1 MGDVELMLTGLDG
14 LLQSAWYFPYLLLG
28 TGIFF
33 TIYLKA
39 PQIFYFRHAWRV
51 VRGKYDRSGAV
62 GDASHFQA
70 LTTAISGTVGTGN
83 IGGVAFAIFLG
94 GPAALFWM
102 WMTAFFGMT
111 TKFVEVT
118 LSHKYREQD
127 DDGHIVGGPMFVME
141 KGLNMKWLG
150 VIFALATIVSSFG
163 SGNMPQS
170 NNIAVGLEG
179 TFGIDPWVTGLVL
192 GILLAI
198 VILGGVKRIIRV
210 AERIVPTMA
219 VIYFVAGL
227 AVVFANIDQVG
238 PALVSVFQDAFTGS
252 AAAGGFLGATFAYA
266 FNKGVGRGLYS
277 NEAGQGSAPIAHA
290 AARTDQPVA
299 EGMVSIL
306 EPFID
311 TIIICTLTGLVI
323 LSSGVWTEKHQ
334 NQFQAFDT
342 QFVEGVWDD
351 SDSADRTELFGLLN
365 GGATAIQPFS
375 GKIEV
380 VEGLM
385 QPGPYTLIHNRSI
398 AEDVQVGD
406 DDRRYTG
413 SLNVVDGNLE
423 TAVAISGASLIHS
436 AALTSEAFTRSV
448 FGDYGRYVVALV
460 LLLFAF
466 STAVAWSY
474 YGDRAVVYLFGTQW
488 LTPYRLAYVVGF
500 FFAAVA
506 DTSLIWLIAAIT
518 VAFMTIPNLVAILLL
533 RREMKDAVA
542 DYWEAF
548 DAEASKEVR

>member
-1 MGDVELMLTGLDG
+1 MADFEQILTFFDG

-28 TGIFF
+28 TGVFF

-51 VRGKYDRSGAV
+51 LRGQYDKPGAK

-118 LSHKYREQD
+118 LSHKYRDLD
-127 DDGHIVGGPMFVME
+127 DEGYIVGGPMFVME
-141 KGLNMKWLG
+141 KGLNLKWLG
-150 VIFALATIVSSFG
+150 VIFAIATVVSSFG

-170 NNIAVGLEG
+170 NNIAVGLQG
-179 TFGIDPWVTGLVL
+179 TFGIPEWITGGVL
-192 GILLAI
+192 ALLLAV
-198 VILGGVKRIIRV
+198 VILGGVKRIIKV
-210 AERIVPTMA
+210 AEKIVPTMA
-219 VIYFVAGL
+219 ILYFVTGL
-227 AVVFANIDQVG
+227 AVVFANIENVW
-238 PALVSVFQDAFTGS
+238 PSLVNVVSDAFTGS
-252 AAAGGFLGATFAYA
+252 AAVGGFLGATFAYA

-290 AARTDQPVA
+290 AARTDQPVS

-323 LSSGVWTEKHQ
+323 LSSGVWMEKHV
-334 NQFQAFDT
+334 NQFQQFDT
-342 QFVEGVWDD
+342 NVVTGTWTDTDRADRAALFEYLNGR
-351 SDSADRTELFGLLN
+351 DSAIKPFN
-365 GGATAIQPFS
+365 GT
-375 GKIEV
+375 IEV
-380 VEGLM
+380 VEGVL
-385 QPGPYTLIHNRSI
+385 QPGPYTLLHNRSV
-398 AEDVQVGD
+398 AEAVLVGSV
-406 DDRRYTG
+406 DRRFTG
-413 SLNVVDGNLE
+413 TLTVNRGNIENDVVLTGK
-423 TAVAISGASLIHS
+423 SLIHS
-436 AALTSEAFTRSV
+436 AALTSEAFTRSA
-448 FGDYGRYVVALV
+448 FGNYGRYVVALV

-474 YGDRAVVYLFGTQW
+474 YGDRAVVYLVGTAW
-488 LTPYRLAYVVGF
+488 LTPYRLTYVLGF
-500 FFAAVA
+500 FFAAIA

-518 VAFMTIPNLVAILLL
+518 VAFMTIPNLIAILLL
-533 RREMKDAVA
+533 RKEMKQTIA
-542 DYWEAF
+542 DYWRDFES
-548 DAEASKEVR
+548 ER

>member
-1 MGDVELMLTGLDG
+1 MAEFEQILTFADG

-33 TIYLKA
+33 TLYLKV

-51 VRGKYDRSGAV
+51 LRGHYDKPNSE

-118 LSHKYREQD
+118 LSHKYRQKD
-127 DDGHIVGGPMFVME
+127 DAGHIVGGPMYVME

-150 VIFALATIVSSFG
+150 VIFAIATVVSSFG

-170 NNIAVGLEG
+170 NNIAIGLQG
-179 TFGIDPWVTGLVL
+179 TFGIPTWASGGGLAV
-192 GILLAI
+192 LLAL
-198 VILGGVKRIIRV
+198 VILGGVTRIIKV
-210 AERIVPTMA
+210 AEKIVPVMA
-219 VIYFVAGL
+219 LTYFVAGL
-227 AVVFANIDQVG
+227 AVVFANIEQVG
-238 PALVSVFQDAFTGS
+238 PALVSVFSDAFTGS
-252 AAAGGFLGATFAYA
+252 AAVGGFLGATFAYA

-290 AARTDQPVA
+290 AARTDEPVS

-323 LSSGVWTEKHQ
+323 LSSGVWTAKHQ
-334 NQFQAFDT
+334 NVFQAFDT
-342 QFVEGVWDD
+342 EIIAGTW
-351 SDSADRTELFGLLN
+351 SDQNATDRQALFEYINN
-365 GGATAIQPFS
+365 GAGTITSFS
-375 GKIEV
+375 GDIEV
-380 VEGLM
+380 VSGRL
-385 QPGPYTLIHNRSI
+385 QPGEYTLLHNRSI
-398 AEDVQVGD
+398 AEAVTVGQEN
-406 DDRRYTG
+406 RLFTG
-413 SLNVVDGNLE
+413 TLVVNSGKLE
-423 TAVAISGASLIHS
+423 TPVELSGRSLIHS
-436 AALTSEAFTRSV
+436 AALTSEAFTHSA
-448 FGDYGRYVVALV
+448 FGSYGRYVVALV

-474 YGDRAVVYLFGTQW
+474 YGDRAVVYLTGGGTQW
-488 LTPYRLAYVVGF
+488 LTAYRLLYVAGF
-500 FFAAVA
+500 FFAAIA

-533 RREMKDAVA
+533 RREMKDSVA
-542 DYWEAF
+542 DYWRRLE
-548 DAEASKEVR
+548 EPR

>member
-1 MGDVELMLTGLDG
+1 MADLEQILTFFDG

-51 VRGKYDRSGAV
+51 LRGTYDKPGAT

-118 LSHKYREQD
+118 LSHKYRDVD
-127 DDGHIVGGPMFVME
+127 DEGYIVGGPMFVME
-141 KGLNMKWLG
+141 KGLNLKWLG
-150 VIFALATIVSSFG
+150 VIFAIATVVSSFG

-170 NNIAVGLEG
+170 NNIAVGLQG
-179 TFGIDPWVTGLVL
+179 TFGIPEWMTGGVL
-192 GILLAI
+192 ALLLAV
-198 VILGGVKRIIRV
+198 VILGGVKRIIKV
-210 AERIVPTMA
+210 AEKIVPTMA
-219 VIYFVAGL
+219 ILYFVTGL
-227 AVVFANIDQVG
+227 AVVFANIENVW
-238 PALVSVFQDAFTGS
+238 PSLVNVVSDAFTGS
-252 AAAGGFLGATFAYA
+252 AAVGGFLGATFAYA

-290 AARTDQPVA
+290 AARTDQPVS

-323 LSSGVWTEKHQ
+323 LSSGVWLEKHE
-334 NQFQAFDT
+334 NQFQQFDT
-342 QFVEGVWDD
+342 NVVTGVWTDT
-351 SDSADRTELFGLLN
+351 AEQDRAALFDYLN
-365 GGATAIQPFS
+365 GRDSKIESFS
-375 GKIEV
+375 GTIEV
-380 VEGLM
+380 VEGVLL
-385 QPGPYTLIHNRSI
+385 PGPYTLLHNRSV
-398 AEDVQVGD
+398 AEGVLIGSV
-406 DDRRYTG
+406 DRRFTG
-413 SLNVVDGNLE
+413 TLTVNRGNIENDVVLTGK
-423 TAVAISGASLIHS
+423 SLIHS
-436 AALTSEAFTRSV
+436 AALTSEAFTRSA

-474 YGDRAVVYLFGTQW
+474 YGDRAVVYLVGTAW
-488 LTPYRLAYVVGF
+488 LTPYRLTYVLGF
-500 FFAAVA
+500 FFAAIA

-518 VAFMTIPNLVAILLL
+518 VAFMTIPNLIAILLL
-533 RREMKDAVA
+533 RKEMKQAIA
-542 DYWEAF
+542 DYWQDFE
-548 DAEASKEVR
+548 SGR

>member
-51 VRGKYDRSGAV
+51 VRGKYDRSGAI

-198 VILGGVKRIIRV
+198 VILGGVKRIIQV

-266 FNKGVGRGLYS
+266 FNKGVGR
-277 NEAGQGSAPIAHA
+277 
-290 AARTDQPVA
+290 
-299 EGMVSIL
+299 
-306 EPFID
+306 
-311 TIIICTLTGLVI
+311 
-323 LSSGVWTEKHQ
+323 
-334 NQFQAFDT
+334 
-342 QFVEGVWDD
+342 
-351 SDSADRTELFGLLN
+351 
-365 GGATAIQPFS
+365 
-375 GKIEV
+375 
-380 VEGLM
+380 
-385 QPGPYTLIHNRSI
+385 
-398 AEDVQVGD
+398 
-406 DDRRYTG
+406 
-413 SLNVVDGNLE
+413 
-423 TAVAISGASLIHS
+423 
-436 AALTSEAFTRSV
+436 
-448 FGDYGRYVVALV
+448 
-460 LLLFAF
+460 
-466 STAVAWSY
+466 
-474 YGDRAVVYLFGTQW
+474 
-488 LTPYRLAYVVGF
+488 
-500 FFAAVA
+500 
-506 DTSLIWLIAAIT
+506 
-518 VAFMTIPNLVAILLL
+518 
-533 RREMKDAVA
+533 
-542 DYWEAF
+542 
-548 DAEASKEVR
+548 

>member
-1 MGDVELMLTGLDG
+1 MADFEQILTFFDG

-28 TGIFF
+28 TGVFF

-51 VRGKYDRSGAV
+51 LRGQYDKPGAK

-118 LSHKYREQD
+118 LSHKYRDVD
-127 DDGHIVGGPMFVME
+127 DEGYIVGGPMFVME
-141 KGLNMKWLG
+141 KGLNLKWLG
-150 VIFALATIVSSFG
+150 IIFAIATVVSSFG

-170 NNIAVGLEG
+170 NNIAVGLQG
-179 TFGIDPWVTGLVL
+179 TFGIPEWITGGVL
-192 GILLAI
+192 ALLLAV
-198 VILGGVKRIIRV
+198 VILGGVKRIIKV
-210 AERIVPTMA
+210 AEKIVPTMA
-219 VIYFVAGL
+219 LLYFVTGL
-227 AVVFANIDQVG
+227 AVVFANIENVL
-238 PALVSVFQDAFTGS
+238 PSLVNVVSDAFTGS
-252 AAAGGFLGATFAYA
+252 AAVGGFLGATFAYA

-290 AARTDQPVA
+290 AARTDQPVS

-323 LSSGVWTEKHQ
+323 LSSGVWMEKHV
-334 NQFQAFDT
+334 NQFQQFDT
-342 QFVEGVWDD
+342 NVVTGTWTDTDRADRAALFEYLNGR
-351 SDSADRTELFGLLN
+351 DSAIKPFN
-365 GGATAIQPFS
+365 GT
-375 GKIEV
+375 IEV
-380 VEGLM
+380 VEGVL
-385 QPGPYTLIHNRSI
+385 QPGPYTLLHNRSV
-398 AEDVQVGD
+398 AEAVLVGSV
-406 DDRRYTG
+406 DRRFTG
-413 SLNVVDGNLE
+413 TLTVNRGNIENDVVLTGK
-423 TAVAISGASLIHS
+423 SLIHS
-436 AALTSEAFTRSV
+436 AALTSEAFTRSA
-448 FGDYGRYVVALV
+448 FGNYGRYVVALV

-474 YGDRAVVYLFGTQW
+474 YGDRAVVYLVGTAW
-488 LTPYRLAYVVGF
+488 LTPYRLTYVLGF
-500 FFAAVA
+500 FFAAIA

-518 VAFMTIPNLVAILLL
+518 VAFMTIPNLIAILLL
-533 RREMKDAVA
+533 RKEMKQTVA
-542 DYWEAF
+542 DYWRDFES
-548 DAEASKEVR
+548 ER